1 MQPRRSRTR
10 SLTIEHALSRAAR
23 SGDRSGGSTAAPSR
37 GAAAPAQQQQQAQP
51 GEQQQDNSQ
60 QQQQV
65 TRNLKSS
72 NEPLTSNRPLQEGND
87 DQNEEAE
94 VDEQDLSMDVEPPEG
109 ADENAAAP
117 AGSAAQP
124 PQGKDQ
130 I

>member
-1 MQPRRSRTR
+1 MTSNGSQRS
-10 SLTIEHALSRAAR
+10 SY
-23 SGDRSGGSTAAPSR
+23 
-37 GAAAPAQQQQQAQP
+37 
-51 GEQQQDNSQ
+51 
-60 QQQQV
+60 
-65 TRNLKSS
+65 
-72 NEPLTSNRPLQEGND
+72 LTSNRSLQEGND

-94 VDEQDLSMDVEPPEG
+94 VDEQDLSMDVGPPDG